1 MKKSY
6 FAPRVLVYSGLIV
19 YGVISLFPLI
29 WMLITAM
36 KSGRHLFKLPPNLI
50 PDLLVSGI
58 PFYNFSSVLEKPD
71 FLVAVGNSLLVATLA
86 ALGQLITCSLAGF
99 VFVNLRNRLFLII
112 YFALL
117 ATMFFP
123 TEVTLI
129 PEFLMFRQF
138 GWLDSLLPLIV
149 PSFFVGAFGTL
160 MMTEFFKSVPLELEE
175 SALIDGAGPWD
186 IFRQIYLS
194 LGRPALAS
202 LFVVAFIHNWDEVLR
217 PVIFNSS
224 KDVRTLPQFLL
235 DFVGEYDSQWPLLLA
250 GSFLAT
256 LPLMVIYIG
265 AQRWVVEGF
274 TRLGIK

>member
-1 MKKSY
+1 
-6 FAPRVLVYSGLIV
+6 
-19 YGVISLFPLI
+19 
-29 WMLITAM
+29 
-36 KSGRHLFKLPPNLI
+36 
-50 PDLLVSGI
+50 
-58 PFYNFSSVLEKPD
+58 
-71 FLVAVGNSLLVATLA
+71 
-86 ALGQLITCSLAGF
+86 
-99 VFVNLRNRLFLII
+99 
-112 YFALL
+112 
-117 ATMFFP
+117 MFIP

-274 TRLGIK
+274 TRSGIK

>member
-1 MKKSY
+1 M
-6 FAPRVLVYSGLIV
+6 
-19 YGVISLFPLI
+19 
-29 WMLITAM
+29 
-36 KSGRHLFKLPPNLI
+36 
-50 PDLLVSGI
+50 
-58 PFYNFSSVLEKPD
+58 
-71 FLVAVGNSLLVATLA
+71 
-86 ALGQLITCSLAGF
+86 
-99 VFVNLRNRLFLII
+99 
-112 YFALL
+112 
-117 ATMFFP
+117 
-123 TEVTLI
+123 
-129 PEFLMFRQF
+129 
-138 GWLDSLLPLIV
+138 
-149 PSFFVGAFGTL
+149 
-160 MMTEFFKSVPLELEE
+160 
-175 SALIDGAGPWD
+175 IDGAGPWD

-274 TRLGIK
+274 TRSGIK